1 MALPEFVITLI
12 GNDTVGKT
20 SIVNRLRYGTY
31 QPHYIYTQGELKLY
45 LLYTY
50 LNMEHIN
57 LITSTPR
64 VSY

>member
-45 LLYTY
+45 ILYTY
-50 LNMEHIN
+50 
-57 LITSTPR
+57 
-64 VSY
+64 